1 MVIFQI
7 RSVVLYDLRDV
18 LIDCRVL
25 MYADDVQLYTST
37 RKENIDSCLHLINR
51 KFYKIDSWAGH

>member
-37 RKENIDSCLHLINR
+37 RKYLFRLN
-51 KFYKIDSWAGH
+51 